1 MAGVGADFWVCAGC
15 RSVNNLRAKQC
26 YNCRTP
32 RERAAVDPT
41 MIDPSTKGGLR
52 EIELPDYAS
61 PRPFAIVASILI
73 LGVAGLQVLST
84 IVSTSLILQILD
96 GSLPAE
102 TEFLELGLLSLAA
115 LGVGLLALISWSAWL
130 ASAVGAMPALGL
142 GYPPGNSLTAF
153 VENFLPGL
161 NLLRVPAIVR
171 DIVRRLEPQEGRGD
185 VFIFVAWIGL
195 FGGLIVPR
203 VGGWLGF
210 FGADTV
216 EGTVRNQL
224 VVQAI
229 AVTLVLVGA
238 IFLVFLIWWIQERIE
253 ERRAA
258 QLRGEPPPEPVVAEP
273 HPATL
278 VTLGTASTTS
288 TTATSDGA
296 RLATAGAPVAASPDD
311 APIGS
316 SAVPVPS
323 PGAPVPGPLGT
334 VRPAVAD
341 DPALHRPLTAVAPTV
356 ATPEAALTPRPAPP
370 PPAEPPVVPTPPGP
384 AAPAAPVAATEPEAV
399 EPPAPSAPAGPSSA
413 GPRLVIRVGSESLTA
428 SLEGDPEEPIT
439 LEELREAAPAL
450 ARAGG
455 SATIVVADDTPAL
468 ASTQVLDL
476 LRAHGVRTEQDALQH
491 GR

>member
-41 MIDPSTKGGLR
+41 TIDPSTKGGLR

-61 PRPFAIVASILI
+61 PRPFAIVASIFI

-258 QLRGEPPPEPVVAEP
+258 QLRGEPPPD
-273 HPATL
+273 PAAQDHRPPMT
-278 VTLGTASTTS
+278 VSLGV
-288 TTATSDGA
+288 
-296 RLATAGAPVAASPDD
+296 PASPQQTGVRPDPPTAD
-311 APIGS
+311 APP
-316 SAVPVPS
+316 PVP
-323 PGAPVPGPLGT
+323 PAPGPLGT
-334 VRPAVAD
+334 VRPTVAD
-341 DPALHRPLTAVAPTV
+341 DPALHRPLTAVAPTI
-356 ATPEAALTPRPAPP
+356 ATPEAA
-370 PPAEPPVVPTPPGP
+370 V
-384 AAPAAPVAATEPEAV
+384 APAAQ
-399 EPPAPSAPAGPSSA
+399 PAPTVVPAA
-413 GPRLVIRVGSESLTA
+413 GPRLVIRVGPEALTA
-428 SLEGDPEEPIT
+428 SLEGDPDEPIT
-439 LEELREAAPAL
+439 LDALREAAPAL

-455 SATIVVADDTPAL
+455 SATILVADDAPAP

-476 LRAHGVRTEQDALQH
+476 LRAHGVRTEQQTLQG